1 MLKCGMSGTQ
11 VKVFGKAIQ
20 ALSRVSDEL
29 WLDPSEKGLALR
41 SLNSSSSACGYV
53 LFSSVFFEHYQWSA
67 SKEMNDDGR
76 SLYLNC
82 KLGMKSILPI
92 FRCVNSFERYVE
104 KCKIFTTSDKCKVV
118 IQFFCRHG
126 IKKTHNVCFQE
137 SSPLQVNFEKKM
149 CCNTLMIQPRLLA
162 EAMVLFSSNEDV
174 TLAVSPLNLCLKSAH
189 GELADLTNSV
199 YSEMLVGPDEFD
211 FFQVGL
217 DTEITFCCKE
227 LKGMLIFS
235 EAVHVPMSIHFD
247 FPGKPVA
254 LSIVDMLLEANF
266 ILATLAGNS
275 SRSCSP
281 QSLCL
286 SQAGK
291 RSDWRQLN
299 SKAGQRGMHK
309 PPECI
314 SRKTTPKR
322 LCPQGTPVKNSAA
335 EDHGSP
341 QLKKANL
348 DNIHEVPRSS
358 VGDTEEEP
366 NSFSRRKFSS
376 MFFGAVS
383 SDQQEHLNQP
393 FASLAMASDSE
404 DD

>member
-1 MLKCGMSGTQ
+1 MLKCGMSGSQ

-29 WLDPSEKGLALR
+29 WLDPLEKGLALR

-76 SLYLNC
+76 YLNC
-82 KLGMKSILPI
+82 KLEMKSILPI
-92 FRCVNSFERYVE
+92 FRCVNSFERNVE
-104 KCKIFTTSDKCKVV
+104 KCKIFTRSDKCKIV

-137 SSPLQVNFEKKM
+137 SLPLEVNFEKKM

-162 EAMVLFSSNEDV
+162 EAMVLFSSNQDV

-189 GELADLTNSV
+189 GKSAADLTNSV
-199 YSEMLVGPDEFD
+199 YSEILVGPDEFD

-217 DTEITFCCKE
+217 DTEVTFCCKE

-235 EAVHVPMSIHFD
+235 EATHVPMSIHFD
-247 FPGKPVA
+247 FPGK
-254 LSIVDMLLEANF
+254 
-266 ILATLAGNS
+266 
-275 SRSCSP
+275 
-281 QSLCL
+281 
-286 SQAGK
+286 
-291 RSDWRQLN
+291 SDWQQSN
-299 SKAGQRGMHK
+299 SKAGQRGTH
-309 PPECI
+309 PVPECI

-322 LCPQGTPVKNSAA
+322 LCPRRSPVKNSAA
-335 EDHGSP
+335 EVLGSP

-348 DNIHEVPRSS
+348 DDIHEMPRSC
-358 VGDTEEEP
+358 VGDTEDGP
-366 NSFSRRKFSS
+366 NSFSRKKFSS

-383 SDQQEHLNQP
+383 SDQQEHLNRP
-393 FASLAMASDSE
+393 LASLAMASDSE